1 MAKQKFKLTLT
12 NIGLIA
18 LIGIISAF
26 IFTSSPSAFTGAATT
41 TADLVMPFA
50 IDAWGSAGWT
60 DCSTQMNGKAWADQY
75 CQAKGYA
82 SAQSCYLENKME
94 RWKWAGTAAAPQKGT
109 STGGGVA
116 FTKVKC
122 VSAATYDSKPTTT
135 PTSSS
140 GLITKTVTKSVGATG
155 KNSLSVTFDK
165 EYKNVGKIEVAAIP
179 GGEFCKA
186 KFFISEYPG
195 TYIADPNYLPKSST
209 FSFYTGVVDTHK
221 TATKT
226 YDILYSV
233 QNKDVS
239 ALAIGRG
246 IAVSKVTASPRA
258 DSDQFTVDCGQID
271 YLKVTLTYTE
281 GTN

>member
-12 NIGLIA
+12 NVGLIA

-26 IFTSSPSAFTGAATT
+26 IFTSGPTALTGAATT

-75 CQAKGYA
+75 CKAKGYA

-94 RWKWAGTAAAPQKGT
+94 RWKWSGTAAAPQKGT
-109 STGGGVA
+109 STGGGTA

-122 VSAATYDSKPTTT
+122 VSAATSSTTTT
-135 PTSSS
+135 PV
-140 GLITKTVTKSVGATG
+140 TKTVTKTADALVSDKIILDFG
-155 KNSLSVTFDK
+155 K
-165 EYKNVGKIEVAAIP
+165 EYKNVVQVYVEGKP

-186 KFFISEYPG
+186 RISVQPYTSSGFIS
-195 TYIADPNYLPKSST
+195 TYTL
-209 FSFYTGVVDTHK
+209 YTGAVDTHK

-226 YDILYSV
+226 FPFSEP
-233 QNKDVS
+233 
-239 ALAIGRG
+239 G
-246 IAVSKVTASPRA
+246 IAIRKVVGKPISAGDA
-258 DSDQFTVDCGQID
+258 NAVNCGLID
-271 YLKVTLTYTE
+271 YMKVTLTYNE
-281 GTN
+281 